1 MPAQRMSTL
10 EELKGDPK
18 RNKVNSDRKQ
28 SHLAEFCVITA
39 FDQNEPG
46 KADIV
51 HANKSFVW
59 HQGFDCCV
67 SIACH
72 QMPTT
77 ICIIG

>member
-28 SHLAEFCVITA
+28 SHLAEFCAITA
-39 FDQNEPG
+39 FDQNETR

-59 HQGFDCCV
+59 HQGVDRWGR
-67 SIACH
+67 IACH
-72 QMPTT
+72 HMRTT